1 MKKKYKIIY
10 LPLFYEDLNSI
21 TNYIVHYL
29 KNKIAAENLVDKLE
43 KEIYKRAF
51 NPSSYEEYISSRKRK
66 DTYYRIYVDNYTVF
80 YTVNNDIMEARRI
93 LYSRRNFDKLI

>member
-21 TNYIVHYL
+21 IDYIIHHL
-29 KNKIAAENLVDKLE
+29 KNRIAAENFVDKLE
-43 KEIYKRAF
+43 KEICKRAF
-51 NPSSYEEYISSRKRK
+51 NPSSYEEYMSSRKRK

-80 YTVNNDIMEARRI
+80 YTVNDDTMEVRRI